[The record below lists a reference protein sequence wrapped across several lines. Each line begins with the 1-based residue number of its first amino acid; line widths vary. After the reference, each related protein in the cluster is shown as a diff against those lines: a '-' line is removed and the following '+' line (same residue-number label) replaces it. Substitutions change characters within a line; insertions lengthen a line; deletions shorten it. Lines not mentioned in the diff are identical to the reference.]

1 MALSVSQSLAAFAG
15 LVRWKNLLILGFCLL
30 SFHKLLLRTASP
42 YGLAPRL
49 HGTGVALLAIALI
62 CITAA
67 GYLINAIRD
76 KDTDLIN
83 HPDRRWIPDPFAER
97 TIRGWYH
104 LALALGLVPA
114 AWLAHRLN
122 LYPWLILYPLVAWML
137 HRYSMVWKGRGL
149 SGNVL
154 VALLSGAVPMLLLI
168 PEQDLLEALPSAT
181 RRQLWFLF
189 GGFAGFAF
197 LVSVFRELV
206 KDLEDLAGDQAA
218 GWRTYAVLAGPG
230 RAIRLA
236 IGLGTLSALVL
247 IAGAVVYRG
256 GPFVPGGLVLLTAI
270 QAFLVLGLMKD
281 PDRGDLGRISRRAR
295 WLLAAGLALIWLA
308 P

>member
-15 LVRWKNLLILGFCLL
+15 LVRWKNLLMLGFCLL
-30 SFHKLLLRTASP
+30 SFHQLLLRLSAQ
-42 YGLAPRL
+42 YGLEPRL
-49 HGTGVALLAIALI
+49 SGYGVALLAIALI
-62 CITAA
+62 CITVA

-76 KDTDLIN
+76 QDTDLIN
-83 HPDRRWIPDPFAER
+83 HPDRRWIPHIFEER
-97 TIRGWYH
+97 TVRRWYY
-104 LALALGLVPA
+104 LAIGLGFFPA
-114 AWLAHRLN
+114 AWLAHRMS

-137 HRYSMVWKGRGL
+137 HRYSLDWKGRGL
-149 SGNVL
+149 AGNVL

-168 PEQDLLEALPSAT
+168 PEQDLLEVMPSAT
-181 RRQLWFLF
+181 RLQVWHLF
-189 GGFAGFAF
+189 AGFTGFAF

-206 KDLEDLAGDQAA
+206 KDLEDVAGDQAS
-218 GWRTYAVLAGPG
+218 GWRTYAVQAGPR
-230 RAIRLA
+230 RAIGLA

-256 GPFVPGGLVLLTAI
+256 GPIVPWGLVLLAVF
-270 QAFLVLGLMKD
+270 QAFLVLGLTKN
-281 PDRGDLGRISRRAR
+281 PERHDLGRISHRAR